1 MDHRKRIESP
11 SVERRRLIEKRME
24 MIAFLINQMN
34 EEENNEK
41 SSKEEIKRKSIK
53 DYSRIIR
60 LNWLSLV
67 VNKVHRMFP

>member
-1 MDHRKRIESP
+1 MDHRGRIESP

-53 DYSRIIR
+53 DYSSIMRF
-60 LNWLSLV
+60 NWLSLV

>member
-1 MDHRKRIESP
+1 MDHRERIESP

-41 SSKEEIKRKSIK
+41 SSKEEIRRKSIK
-53 DYSRIIR
+53 DYSSIMRF
-60 LNWLSLV
+60 NWLSLV

>member
-1 MDHRKRIESP
+1 MDHRERIESP

-53 DYSRIIR
+53 DYSSIMRF
-60 LNWLSLV
+60 NWLSLV

>member
-1 MDHRKRIESP
+1 MDHRERIESP

-24 MIAFLINQMN
+24 MIAFLIKQMN

-53 DYSRIIR
+53 DYSSIMRF
-60 LNWLSLV
+60 NWLSLV

>member
-1 MDHRKRIESP
+1 MDHRDRIESP

-41 SSKEEIKRKSIK
+41 SRKEESKSKSIK
-53 DYSRIIR
+53 DYSSFMRF
-60 LNWLSLV
+60 NWLSLV

>member
-1 MDHRKRIESP
+1 MDHRDRIESP
-11 SVERRRLIEKRME
+11 SIERRRLIEKRME

-41 SSKEEIKRKSIK
+41 SSKEEIKSKCIK
-53 DYSRIIR
+53 VYSGIMRF
-60 LNWLSLV
+60 NWLSLV